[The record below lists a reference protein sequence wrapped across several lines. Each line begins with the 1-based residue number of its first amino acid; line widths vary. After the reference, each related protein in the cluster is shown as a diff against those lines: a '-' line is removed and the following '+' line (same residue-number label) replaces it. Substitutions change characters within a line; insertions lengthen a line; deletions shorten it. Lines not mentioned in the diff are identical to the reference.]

1 MTRRGEQTGGHS
13 ARQIQLINTLLE
25 EEAPLPLKQ
34 ATDQLFTLLAA
45 YAGLEEPVHRD
56 NLKLPTG
63 TAIGPY
69 WAAMCLKDFL
79 RTQRFMSGIYRAV
92 SDARKKNPGEQIHI
106 LYAGTGPFATLVLP
120 IMARF
125 SAKEI
130 AVTLLDV
137 HAANLVMLEKV
148 LDALGFQDRVKAFIQ
163 ADAATYQLTDSS
175 KVHIAIA
182 ETMQHALERE
192 PQAAISLNLAPQ
204 LAADTVWIP
213 QNIRIKAALMN
224 MQKDRDRQFG
234 LLPEGET
241 SYRILG
247 RVLDLNAH
255 TAREMAVR
263 IAENHPALEECR
275 LDIPAEQAKTFP
287 WLALFTHIQIYG
299 SYALHAWDSALCA
312 PRLLAHF
319 PDLPSLPQQVNF
331 TYRMGVTPGFDFSLH

>member
-1 MTRRGEQTGGHS
+1 MTRGSELPGFDNV
-13 ARQIQLINTLLE
+13 RQIQLINTLLE
-25 EEAPLPLKQ
+25 EETPLPLKQ
-34 ATDQLFTLLAA
+34 AADELFTLLVAD
-45 YAGLEEPVHRD
+45 AGLDEPVHRD
-56 NLKLPTG
+56 NLKLTAG

-69 WAAMCLKDFL
+69 WAAMCLQDFL
-79 RTQRFMSGIYRAV
+79 RTQRFMRGIYQAV
-92 SDARKKNPGEQIHI
+92 SDAREKHLGEQIHI

-120 IMARF
+120 VMARF

-130 AVTLLDV
+130 AVSLLDV
-137 HAANLVMLEKV
+137 HEANLVMLEKV
-148 LDALGFQDRVKAFIQ
+148 LSALGVQDRVKAFIH

-175 KVHIAIA
+175 KVHIAIS

-192 PQAAISLNLAPQ
+192 PQVAISLNLAPQ

-213 QNIRIKAALMN
+213 KNIRIEAALMN
-224 MQKDRDRQFG
+224 MQQDQDRQFG

-247 RVLDLNAH
+247 RVLDLNVQA
-255 TAREMAVR
+255 AREMAARV
-263 IAENHPALEECR
+263 AENYPAVEKYR

-299 SYALHAWDSALCA
+299 SYALHAWDSALCV
-312 PRLLAHF
+312 PRLLANL

-331 TYRMGVTPGFDFSLH
+331 AYRMGAMPGFDFSFH